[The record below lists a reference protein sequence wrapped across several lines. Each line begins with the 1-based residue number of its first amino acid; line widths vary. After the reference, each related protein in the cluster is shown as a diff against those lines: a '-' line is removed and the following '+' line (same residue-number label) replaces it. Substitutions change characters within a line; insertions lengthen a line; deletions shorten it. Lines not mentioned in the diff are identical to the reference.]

1 MTAVTESAFVI
12 SLDFEQHWGVYDHST
27 VDGYAKKLDG
37 GRRAIPRILERF
49 EAAGIHASWATV
61 GLLLC
66 EGREDA
72 LAHYPEHPAYE
83 ELETRIRDVIA
94 GSGDSEE
101 DDPYHYALSLAR
113 RIAAVPGQ
121 EIATHTFSHY
131 YCLERGPSIED
142 FERDLGAAKKVASR
156 HDIEVTAIVF
166 PRNQYS
172 PAHLSACRR
181 QGIKAFRGNPAADP
195 YLPRNAA
202 DTSRLTRLTRLL
214 DAYMEVVPS
223 DQLMSRIS
231 EEEGITNVPAS
242 RFLRPVSSLDK
253 HLSGLRLRRIRGEM
267 TLAAEQGADYHLWW
281 HPHNFGSYTEE
292 NLAML
297 DAIVDHYQALHRVG
311 GMTSMT
317 ISEAAARA

>member
-1 MTAVTESAFVI
+1 MTQSAFVI

-27 VDGYAKKLDG
+27 VGDYAKKLDG

-66 EGREDA
+66 EGRQDA
-72 LAHYPEHPAYE
+72 LARYPEHPAYE
-83 ELETRIRDVIA
+83 DLKARIRDVIE

-113 RIAAVPGQ
+113 RIASVPGQ

-142 FERDLGAAKKVASR
+142 FERDLGAAKEIASR
-156 HDIEVTAIVF
+156 HGIEASAIVF

-172 PAHLSACRR
+172 PAHLKACHR

-195 YLPRNAA
+195 YLARNAA
-202 DTSRLTRLTRLL
+202 ETSRMTRLTRLL
-214 DAYMEVVPS
+214 DAYIEVVPS
-223 DQLMSRIS
+223 DQLMSRTS
-231 EEEGITNVPAS
+231 REEGIVNVPAS

-281 HPHNFGSYTEE
+281 HPHNFGAHTEE

-297 DAIVDHYQALHRVG
+297 DAIVEHYQALHRDC

-317 ISEAAARA
+317 ISEVAARA